1 MKLMIVDDHP
11 VVLGGMA
18 AMLENEDDFEVVAA
32 VESAVEA
39 LEICA
44 RGELPD
50 VIVMDIHM
58 PKMSG
63 LEALG
68 RLRRM
73 NAAAS
78 VLLLAGMPLKAE
90 LEEARRL
97 GARGYL
103 PKSMPW
109 KDLVVAIRH
118 AAAGDVPFMEEGY
131 EAGTLGPLTPRE
143 KEILGYLAIG
153 KTYEETAIITGIG
166 YETVRTHL
174 RSIQRKLDCPNTT
187 SAVNRAYE
195 LGILR
200 P

>member
-1 MKLMIVDDHP
+1 MKIMIVDDHP
-11 VVLGGMA
+11 VVLAGMA
-18 AMLENEDDFEVVAA
+18 AMLENEDDFVISAALDTADAA
-32 VESAVEA
+32 VAE
-39 LEICA
+39 C
-44 RGELPD
+44 RKNGFPD
-50 VIVMDIHM
+50 VVVMDIHM
-58 PKMSG
+58 PGTNG
-63 LEALG
+63 LEALAKMK
-68 RLRRM
+68 RM
-73 NAAAS
+73 NPRAA

-90 LEEARRL
+90 LDQAKDL

-103 PKSMPW
+103 PKSLPW

-118 AAAGDVPFMEEGY
+118 AAANDVPFMEEGY
-131 EAGTLGPLTPRE
+131 ETGVLGPLTARE

-166 YETVRTHL
+166 FETVRSHM